1 VTKVCYVRIPSW
13 DPPLN
18 AVMPGERILSGRE
31 TSRITGLSLTT
42 IWRERRHK
50 RFPEPV
56 PLSTNRKGYLAS
68 EVYRW
73 LQARIDAART
83 EGK

>member
-1 VTKVCYVRIPSW
+1 
-13 DPPLN
+13 
-18 AVMPGERILSGRE
+18 MPEERILSARE
-31 TSRITGLSLTT
+31 ASRITGLSPTT
-42 IWRERRHK
+42 MWRERRHK

-56 PLSTNRKGYLAS
+56 QLSASRKGYLAS

-73 LQARIDAART
+73 LQARVDAART

>member
-1 VTKVCYVRIPSW
+1 VTNDCYVRIPSW
-13 DPPLN
+13 DPPFN
-18 AVMPGERILSGRE
+18 AAMPEERILSARE
-31 TSRITGLSLTT
+31 ASRITGLSLTT
-42 IWRERRHK
+42 LWRERRK
-50 RFPEPV
+50 KKFPEPV
-56 PLSTNRKGYLAS
+56 PLSTNRKGYVAS

>member
-1 VTKVCYVRIPSW
+1 MRVLFAKLKGVDEER
-13 DPPLN
+13 
-18 AVMPGERILSGRE
+18 AEGE
-31 TSRITGLSLTT
+31 
-42 IWRERRHK
+42 
-50 RFPEPV
+50 
-56 PLSTNRKGYLAS
+56 GYLAS

>member
-1 VTKVCYVRIPSW
+1 
-13 DPPLN
+13 
-18 AVMPGERILSGRE
+18 MPGDSILSGRE
-31 TSRITGLSLTT
+31 TSRITGLSPTT
-42 IWRERRHK
+42 MWRERRHK

-56 PLSTNRKGYLAS
+56 QLSASRKGYLAS

>member
-1 VTKVCYVRIPSW
+1 MSNDCDIRIPSW
-13 DPPLN
+13 DPLLN
-18 AVMPGERILSGRE
+18 AAMPGDRILSARE
-31 TSRITGLSLTT
+31 ASRITGLSLTT

-56 PLSTNRKGYLAS
+56 QLSASRKGYLAS

-73 LQARIDAART
+73 LQARVDAART

>member
-1 VTKVCYVRIPSW
+1 MTKNHDVRLASLGS
-13 DPPLN
+13 PLN
-18 AVMPGERILSGRE
+18 AVMPGDSILSGRE

-42 IWRERRHK
+42 IWRERRHR

>member
-1 VTKVCYVRIPSW
+1 
-13 DPPLN
+13 
-18 AVMPGERILSGRE
+18 M
-31 TSRITGLSLTT
+31 
-42 IWRERRHK
+42 WRERRHK

>member
-1 VTKVCYVRIPSW
+1 LTKDHDVRLASLAS
-13 DPPLN
+13 PLN
-18 AVMPGERILSGRE
+18 AVMPGDTILSGRE

-56 PLSTNRKGYLAS
+56 QLSTNRKGFLTS

-73 LQARIDAART
+73 LQARVDAART